1 MRCARKT
8 VQRHRHIAAT
18 QNGLTLVQ
26 KSLLLNPLN
35 SRFPLRSV
43 AYKELKA
50 LRSDLLDRICGTVL
64 AGGYLLQNNL
74 VRPLIIQRATGN
86 IQLLIRRTILKVL
99 SRNDLFQ
106 GLLAGWLARIIRCL
120 NRETVMTIGKLRKIR
135 DSGGE
140 GIHLLVRADALIQN
154 VQVRTRYRLVRVR
167 LRRPHGKELSDTGQ

>member
-1 MRCARKT
+1 M
-8 VQRHRHIAAT
+8 VQRHRDIAAT
-18 QNGLTLVQ
+18 QHSLMLIQ
-26 KSLLLNPLN
+26 KNLLLNPLN

-50 LRSDLLDRICGTVL
+50 LRSDLLDRVRGAIL
-64 AGGYLLQNNL
+64 AGGYLLQNNP

-86 IQLLIRRTILKVL
+86 IQLLIRRTIQKVF
-99 SRNDLFQ
+99 SRDNLFQ
-106 GLLAGWLARIIRCL
+106 SLLAGWLARIIRRL
-120 NRETVMTIGKLRKIR
+120 NRETVMAIGKLRKIR
-135 DSGGE
+135 DACGE

>member
-8 VQRHRHIAAT
+8 VQRHRDIAAT
-18 QNGLTLVQ
+18 QHSLMLIQ

-50 LRSDLLDRICGTVL
+50 LRSDLLDRVRGAIL
-64 AGGYLLQNNL
+64 AGGYLFQNNP

-135 DSGGE
+135 DTRGE
-140 GIHLLVRADALIQN
+140 GYSSP
-154 VQVRTRYRLVRVR
+154 RT
-167 LRRPHGKELSDTGQ
+167 G